1 MTDKERTIELTN
13 TINNYFISV
22 LEDNVNRL
30 RKTDDPYNVIVKVL
44 KRAAYDLKGYVEF
57 SDEVDEEVKEPLKV
71 FINAIC
77 QITINKVKVVCKE

>member
-22 LEDNVNRL
+22 LEDVVNRL
-30 RKTDDPYNVIVKVL
+30 RKNDDPYNTIVKEL
-44 KRAAYDLKGYVEF
+44 KKAAYDLKGYVEF

-71 FINAIC
+71 FIDAIC
-77 QITINKVKVVCKE
+77 QITINKVGVVCKE

>member
-71 FINAIC
+71 FYQRYMSN
-77 QITINKVKVVCKE
+77 NY